1 MTDPASATPSL
12 PVPASISLISSI
24 FAAAQFLRHLALYIL
39 SCGQLEGR
47 RRGSELGMPAS
58 FHHSLGTGISPSTS
72 STMPPLPTSAVNPCD
87 LGLKALVFHSHCS
100 LWLSFLHN
108 PFDKLRDHCEDAES
122 IRRSSDRSGVAPGTA
137 GHRCVTSH
145 STVCYTATRGNA
157 AQTQGRADLP
167 ALL

>member
-1 MTDPASATPSL
+1 M
-12 PVPASISLISSI
+12 
-24 FAAAQFLRHLALYIL
+24 
-39 SCGQLEGR
+39 
-47 RRGSELGMPAS
+47 ELGMPAS
-58 FHHSLGTGISPSTS
+58 FHHSLGAGISHQL
-72 STMPPLPTSAVNPCD
+72 PLQCPLPPTSAVNPCD
-87 LGLKALVFHSHCS
+87 LDLKALVFHSHCS

>member
-1 MTDPASATPSL
+1 MTDLASATPSL

-47 RRGSELGMPAS
+47 RRGRNWECRHLSIIHSAPAS
-58 FHHSLGTGISPSTS
+58 PHQL
-72 STMPPLPTSAVNPCD
+72 PLQCLLPPTSTVNPCD
-87 LGLKALVFHSHCS
+87 LDFKALVFHSHCS

-137 GHRCVTSH
+137 GHRTVTSH